1 MIRYVQNQDILKVQT
16 EALVTSVTTAGSMSQ
31 GLALQIA
38 SAYPD
43 VEREYKEA
51 LKQGNL
57 AIGKVWALMPQGAPY
72 IVILFPTSPEESRK
86 SKLEYIK
93 QGMEN
98 LKDVVEGHGWKTLAM
113 PKLGT
118 GVGGLEWEK
127 VQKVIVD
134 TLLSDGLDDVDVYI
148 YE

>member
-1 MIRYVQNQDILKVQT
+1 MIRYVQNQDILKAQT
-16 EALVTSVTTAGSMSQ
+16 EALVTSVTTAGTMSQ
-31 GLALQIA
+31 GLASQVV
-38 SAYPD
+38 STYPD
-43 VEREYKEA
+43 VEGEYKEA
-51 LKQGNL
+51 LASGNL
-57 AIGKVWALMPQGAPY
+57 AIGKVWSIMPQTAPY

-98 LKDVVEGHGWKTLAM
+98 LKDVVKVHGWKSLAM

-118 GVGGLEWEK
+118 GVGGLEWEE

-134 TLLSDGLDDVDVYI
+134 TLLGDGLEDVDIYI